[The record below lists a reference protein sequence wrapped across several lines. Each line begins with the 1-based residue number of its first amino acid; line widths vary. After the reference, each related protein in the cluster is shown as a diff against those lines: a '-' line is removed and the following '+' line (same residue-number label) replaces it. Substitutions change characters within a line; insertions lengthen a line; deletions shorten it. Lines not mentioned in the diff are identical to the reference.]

1 MARFLGVDASTKKF
15 AWAIVN
21 DGELEEYGEI
31 FFRETVFHKRLSEAR
46 KQVEDLL
53 PLLGTVDYI
62 AFERAVM
69 VRSTDTAIKMA
80 EMFGVILSVLVDLK
94 SKLVE
99 TSPVAWQSWA
109 GNPVISGK
117 KKLEL
122 LDQHPELKS
131 KSQQQTFIR
140 QYRKQKTIDFVEK
153 ETGVKMVN
161 DDLGDAA
168 CIALFIQSK
177 VEDINAKS

>member
-1 MARFLGVDASTKKF
+1 MARCLGVDASTKKF
-15 AWAIVN
+15 AWAIIN
-21 DGELEEYGEI
+21 DGELEQYGEL
-31 FFRETVFHKRLSEAR
+31 FFRETVFHKRLAEAR

-53 PLLGTVDYI
+53 PLLGEIDYI

-99 TSPVAWQSWA
+99 VTPVAWQSWA

-122 LDQHPELKS
+122 LDLHPELKS
-131 KSQQQTFIR
+131 KSQIQQFIR
-140 QYRKQKTIDFVEK
+140 SYRKQKTLDFVEK
-153 ETGVKMVN
+153 ETGIKMAN
-161 DDLGDAA
+161 DDLGDATA
-168 CIALFIQSK
+168 IALFIQSK
-177 VEDINAKS
+177 VESIAES